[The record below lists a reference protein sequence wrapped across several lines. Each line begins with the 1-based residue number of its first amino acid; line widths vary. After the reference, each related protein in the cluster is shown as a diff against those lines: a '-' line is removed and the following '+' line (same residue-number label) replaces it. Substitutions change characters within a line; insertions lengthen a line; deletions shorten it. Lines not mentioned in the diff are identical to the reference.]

1 MQLLSLA
8 VSRFGLLPCDHFG
21 IGQHQRAYALG
32 IVADHRLA
40 EVVGQ
45 RAVTVILAAQT
56 GHQADA
62 AQLQAADTLRSRKLT
77 CAESVLVSSTAVL
90 EVNAADAVVLVAD
103 CSCSRYSSVNDQKE
117 QIARLG
123 KTVLGCV
130 VYE

>member
-1 MQLLSLA
+1 MLYRVLLA
-8 VSRFGLLPCDHFG
+8 GDHLG
-21 IGQHQRAYALG
+21 VGQHQRAYALG
-32 IVADHRLA
+32 IVADHRLT

-45 RAVTVILAAQT
+45 GAVAVILAAQT
-56 GHQADA
+56 CHQADA

-90 EVNAADAVVLVAD
+90 EVNAADAVVLVVD

>member
-1 MQLLSLA
+1 MKL
-8 VSRFGLLPCDHFG
+8 VFR
-21 IGQHQRAYALG
+21 
-32 IVADHRLA
+32 
-40 EVVGQ
+40 
-45 RAVTVILAAQT
+45 ILAAAVVVLVAAQFIPVARTNPPVT
-56 GHQADA
+56 GDLPAEQLSALT